1 MEFIVS
7 KMTDRELRYDVR
19 KWRNATFKQ
28 LSQKNEALEEVDE
41 LKAENVELSQRLS
54 QLTYECHN
62 AKGGGALMM
71 SLLLVA
77 ICYIMVLKEHSYIA
91 C

>member
-1 MEFIVS
+1 
-7 KMTDRELRYDVR
+7 MTDRELRYDVR

-28 LSQKNEALEEVDE
+28 LSQKNEALNEVDE
-41 LKAENVELSQRLS
+41 LKAKNADLSQFIS
-54 QLTYECHN
+54 KLTYECQN
-62 AKGGGALMM
+62 AKAGGALMM
-71 SLLLVA
+71 GLLLLA